1 MTQWTVQDEEV
12 RIAEERELQQELIA
26 AGVNPGTKKFVD
38 ALQVAAERGREQ
50 ADRAQEADQAREK
63 NKTVQYTRQFA
74 RGALAVTAV
83 VFVLLVIA
91 LGMTGGVGLLLWA
104 EFEAVKKGFGVVDEG
119 LSSLY
124 AGASIGMFVSLSL
137 VQLLIADNEGISKS
151 EMFNLRMVRRWWR
164 HFTGKDGG
172 VRYREASLYE
182 GAQAARQWL
191 MWTIVL
197 FGVLGRLRD
206 IIRGAPALQDAAWY
220 DGLAHLA
227 TDSNL
232 ETMTGTVGTLVM
244 TVGLLAGTHFIVY
257 FMYQMFRGMTGVV
270 NLNFTFA
277 ALSPEEY
284 VWREQRKVY
293 LVALE
298 RQRRK
303 AQGALASTNG
313 SSSGSSSLLPRL
325 ESNNGSKPKLSGD
338 S

>member
-1 MTQWTVQDEEV
+1 M
-12 RIAEERELQQELIA
+12 
-26 AGVNPGTKKFVD
+26 
-38 ALQVAAERGREQ
+38 
-50 ADRAQEADQAREK
+50 
-63 NKTVQYTRQFA
+63 
-74 RGALAVTAV
+74 
-83 VFVLLVIA
+83 
-91 LGMTGGVGLLLWA
+91 
-104 EFEAVKKGFGVVDEG
+104 
-119 LSSLY
+119 
-124 AGASIGMFVSLSL
+124 
-137 VQLLIADNEGISKS
+137 
-151 EMFNLRMVRRWWR
+151 
-164 HFTGKDGG
+164 
-172 VRYREASLYE
+172 
-182 GAQAARQWL
+182 
-191 MWTIVL
+191 
-197 FGVLGRLRD
+197 RD

-325 ESNNGSKPKLSGD
+325 ESNNGSKPTLSGD
-338 S
+338 SSN